1 VISLHR
7 TDAFIWPR
15 RDGHSTEEDEMA
27 IFGREVIGRLVVDR
41 TGTDLGNLTDIHFD
55 LKTGAISELIVT
67 VEATVNAAAL
77 PFESRENTV
86 MIPVDAVSRVA
97 TKIHLNQ

>member
-1 VISLHR
+1 
-7 TDAFIWPR
+7 
-15 RDGHSTEEDEMA
+15 MA

-41 TGTDLGNLTDIHFD
+41 TGTDLGSLTDIHFD

-67 VEATVNAAAL
+67 VVATVSAAAL
-77 PFESRENTV
+77 PFESRENIV

-97 TKIHLNQ
+97 TKIHLNR

>member
-1 VISLHR
+1 M
-7 TDAFIWPR
+7 
-15 RDGHSTEEDEMA
+15 MA

-41 TGTDLGNLTDIHFD
+41 TGTDLGHLTDIHFD
-55 LKTGAISELIVT
+55 LKTGAISELVVT

-77 PFESRENTV
+77 PFESREITV

-97 TKIHLNQ
+97 TKIHLNR